1 MARSRSLS
9 AGAPR
14 ARSLLHPERPHP
26 TLPPRRRGLLRLVPM
41 VYLDHSATTP
51 LDPEVLQAMMPY
63 LTEEFGNASSVYGLG
78 QRARQAIDQAR
89 DEVAA
94 FYGVVAKEVIFTSGG
109 TEGDNFAFR
118 GIAQRNADRGRHVIT
133 STIEH
138 DAVLR
143 SAEALERD
151 GFEVTRLRVDRFGLV
166 DPSALREALR
176 PDTILVSIMHANNE
190 VGTIEP
196 IRELVAVT
204 REHSQAYFHTD
215 AVQSTGKIPV
225 RVDEMRV
232 DLLSMS
238 AHKLHGP
245 KGVGC
250 LVVRSGVRLE
260 PQLRGGGHER
270 NRRAGTENVAGI
282 VGLAKAL
289 GIAQRDMAKNT
300 THLTRLRDR
309 LIEGVLGRIPGAE
322 LTGHPVNR
330 LPHHAS
336 FLFEGVEGESLLLQ
350 LDMDGFAAS
359 SGSACTSGSLEPSHV
374 ILALGYARERA
385 LGSLRL
391 SVGKGN
397 PESEIELVLDRLPR
411 MVARL
416 RAMTPISAA

>member
-1 MARSRSLS
+1 
-9 AGAPR
+9 
-14 ARSLLHPERPHP
+14 
-26 TLPPRRRGLLRLVPM
+26 M

-63 LTEEFGNASSVYGLG
+63 LTDEFGNASSVYGLG

-94 FYGVVAKEVIFTSGG
+94 FYGVAAKEVIFTSGG
-109 TEGDNFAFR
+109 TESDNFAFQ
-118 GIAQRNADRGRHVIT
+118 GIAERNAERGRHLIT

-143 SAEALERD
+143 SADALERN
-151 GFEVTRLRVDRFGLV
+151 GFEVTRLRVDRHGLV
-166 DPSALREALR
+166 DPSELSQALR

-190 VGTIEP
+190 IGTVEP

-204 REHSQAYFHTD
+204 REGSNAYFHTD
-215 AVQSTGKIPV
+215 AVQSTGKIPTS
-225 RVDEMRV
+225 VDELGV

-260 PQLRGGGHER
+260 PQLVGGGHER

-282 VGLAKAL
+282 VGLAKAV
-289 GIAQRDMAKNT
+289 GIAHRDLAKNT
-300 THLTRLRDR
+300 AHLIRLRDR
-309 LIEGVLGRIPGAE
+309 LIQGVLDRIPGAE
-322 LTGHPVNR
+322 LTGHPVQR

-336 FLFEGVEGESLLLQ
+336 FLFQGVEGESLLLQ
-350 LDMDGFAAS
+350 LDMDGIAAS

-374 ILALGYARERA
+374 ILALGYPRERA

-397 PESEIELVLDRLPR
+397 TDGDVELVLDRLPE

-416 RAMTPISAA
+416 RAMAPISAA

>member
-1 MARSRSLS
+1 
-9 AGAPR
+9 
-14 ARSLLHPERPHP
+14 
-26 TLPPRRRGLLRLVPM
+26 M

-109 TEGDNFAFR
+109 TEGDNFALR
-118 GIAQRNADRGRHVIT
+118 GIAEPNADRGRHIIT

-166 DPSALREALR
+166 DPAALSEALR

-204 REHSQAYFHTD
+204 RERSDAYFHTD

-225 RVDEMRV
+225 RVDELGV

-250 LVVRSGVRLE
+250 LIVRSGVRLE
-260 PQLRGGGHER
+260 PQLHGGGHER

-282 VGLAKAL
+282 VGLAKAV
-289 GIAQRDMAKNT
+289 GIASRDLTTNT
-300 THLTRLRDR
+300 AHLTALRDR
-309 LIEGVLGRIPGAE
+309 LIEGVLDRIPGAE
-322 LTGHPVNR
+322 LTGHPQRR

-336 FLFEGVEGESLLLQ
+336 FLFAGVEGESLLLQ
-350 LDMDGFAAS
+350 LDMDGIAAS
-359 SGSACTSGSLEPSHV
+359 SGSACTSGSLEASHV
-374 ILALGYARERA
+374 ILALGYPRERA

-397 PESEIELVLDRLPR
+397 TDADIDLVLARLPA

-416 RAMTPISAA
+416 RAMAPISAA

>member
-1 MARSRSLS
+1 
-9 AGAPR
+9 
-14 ARSLLHPERPHP
+14 
-26 TLPPRRRGLLRLVPM
+26 M

-63 LTEEFGNASSVYGLG
+63 FTEEFGNASSIYGLG
-78 QRARQAIDQAR
+78 QRARQAVDQAR

-94 FYGVVAKEVIFTSGG
+94 FYGVPAKEVIFTSGG
-109 TEGDNFAFR
+109 TEGDNFAFQ
-118 GIAQRNADRGRHVIT
+118 GIAERNAERGRHVIT

-143 SAEALERD
+143 SADALERD
-151 GFEVTRLRVDRFGLV
+151 GFEVTRLRVDRDGLV
-166 DPSALREALR
+166 DPSELRQALRK
-176 PDTILVSIMHANNE
+176 DTILVSIMHANNE
-190 VGTIEP
+190 IGTIEP
-196 IRELVAVT
+196 IRELVAAT
-204 REHSQAYFHTD
+204 RERSSAYFHTD
-215 AVQSTGKIPV
+215 AVQSTGKIPTN
-225 RVDEMRV
+225 VDELGV

-260 PQLRGGGHER
+260 PQMLGGGHER

-282 VGLAKAL
+282 VGLAKAV
-289 GIAQRDMAKNT
+289 GIAQRDMEKNSV
-300 THLTRLRDR
+300 HLTRLRDR
-309 LIEGVLGRIPGAE
+309 LIEGVLGRIPGSE
-322 LTGHPVNR
+322 LTGHPAHR

-350 LDMDGFAAS
+350 LDMEGIAAS

-397 PESEIELVLDRLPR
+397 TDADVDLVLDRLPE

-416 RAMTPISAA
+416 RAMAPISAA

>member
-1 MARSRSLS
+1 MM
-9 AGAPR
+9 
-14 ARSLLHPERPHP
+14 
-26 TLPPRRRGLLRLVPM
+26 PM

-94 FYGVVAKEVIFTSGG
+94 FYGVEAREVIFTSGG
-109 TEGDNFAFR
+109 TEGDNFALR
-118 GIAQRNADRGRHVIT
+118 GVAYRNADRGRHLIT

-143 SAEALERD
+143 TVEALERD
-151 GFEVTRLRVDRFGLV
+151 GFEVTRLRVDRLGLV
-166 DPSALREALR
+166 DPDALQAALR

-196 IRELVAVT
+196 IADLVAVT
-204 REHSQAYFHTD
+204 HEHSDAYFHTD
-215 AVQSTGKIPV
+215 AVQSTGKIAT
-225 RVDEMRV
+225 RMDELGV

-250 LVVRSGVRLE
+250 LVVRSGVRIE
-260 PQLRGGGHER
+260 PLMLGGGHER

-282 VGLAKAL
+282 VGLAKAVS
-289 GIAQRDMAKNT
+289 IAQRDMAENVG
-300 THLTRLRDR
+300 HLTSLRDR
-309 LIEGVLGRIPGAE
+309 LLAGVRDRIPATE
-322 LTGHPVNR
+322 ITGHPTKR

-336 FLFEGVEGESLLLQ
+336 FLFQGVEGESLLLQ
-350 LDMDGFAAS
+350 LDMDGIAAS

-374 ILALGYARERA
+374 ILALGYPRERA

-391 SVGKGN
+391 SVGKDN
-397 PESEIELVLDRLPR
+397 VDADVDLVLERLPD

-416 RAMTPISAA
+416 RTMAPISAA

>member
-1 MARSRSLS
+1 M
-9 AGAPR
+9 
-14 ARSLLHPERPHP
+14 
-26 TLPPRRRGLLRLVPM
+26 PM

-94 FYGVVAKEVIFTSGG
+94 FYGVAAKEVIFTSGG
-109 TEGDNFAFR
+109 TEGDNLAFR
-118 GIAQRNADRGRHVIT
+118 GIAARNADRGRHVIT

-151 GFEVTRLRVDRFGLV
+151 GFEITRLRVDRFGLV
-166 DPSALREALR
+166 DPQALREALR

-190 VGTIEP
+190 IGTIEP
-196 IRELVAVT
+196 IRELVGVT
-204 REHSQAYFHTD
+204 RERSDAYFHTD

-225 RVDEMRV
+225 RVDELGV

-245 KGVGC
+245 KGVGG
-250 LVVRSGVRLE
+250 LIVRSGVRLQ
-260 PQLRGGGHER
+260 PQLLGGGHER

-282 VGLAKAL
+282 VGLAKAV
-289 GIAQRDMAKNT
+289 GIAHRDMEKNLAL
-300 THLTRLRDR
+300 LTALRDR
-309 LIEGVLGRIPGAE
+309 LIEGVLDRIPRAE
-322 LTGHPVNR
+322 LTGHPQRR

-350 LDMDGFAAS
+350 LDMEDIAAS

-374 ILALGYARERA
+374 ILALGYPQERA

-397 PESEIELVLDRLPR
+397 TDADIDLVLDRLPA
-411 MVARL
+411 MVGRL
-416 RAMTPISAA
+416 RAMAPISAA

>member
-1 MARSRSLS
+1 
-9 AGAPR
+9 
-14 ARSLLHPERPHP
+14 
-26 TLPPRRRGLLRLVPM
+26 M

-89 DEVAA
+89 DEVAS
-94 FYGVVAKEVIFTSGG
+94 FYGVAAKEVIFTSGG
-109 TEGDNFAFR
+109 TEGDNLAFR
-118 GIAQRNADRGRHVIT
+118 GIAARNADRGRHVIT

-151 GFEVTRLRVDRFGLV
+151 GFEITRLRVDRFGLV
-166 DPSALREALR
+166 DPQTLREALR

-190 VGTIEP
+190 IGTIEP
-196 IRELVAVT
+196 IRELVGVT
-204 REHSQAYFHTD
+204 RERSDAYFHSD

-225 RVDEMRV
+225 RVDELGV

-245 KGVGC
+245 KGVGG
-250 LVVRSGVRLE
+250 LIVRSGVRLE
-260 PQLRGGGHER
+260 PQLLGGGHER

-282 VGLAKAL
+282 VGLAKAV
-289 GIAQRDMAKNT
+289 GIAHRDMDKNMAQ
-300 THLTRLRDR
+300 LTFFRDR
-309 LIEGVLGRIPGAE
+309 LIEGVLDRIPRAE
-322 LTGHPVNR
+322 LTGHPQRR

-336 FLFEGVEGESLLLQ
+336 FLFQGVEGESLLLQ
-350 LDMDGFAAS
+350 LDMEGIAAS
-359 SGSACTSGSLEPSHV
+359 SGSACTSGSLEASHV
-374 ILALGYARERA
+374 ILALGYPQERA

-397 PESEIELVLDRLPR
+397 TDADIDLVLDRLPA
-411 MVARL
+411 MVGRL
-416 RAMTPISAA
+416 RAMAPISAA

>member
-1 MARSRSLS
+1 MGREIRSL
-9 AGAPR
+9 PQ
-14 ARSLLHPERPHP
+14 
-26 TLPPRRRGLLRLVPM
+26 RRRGLLILVPM

-63 LTEEFGNASSVYGLG
+63 LTEEFGNASSIYGLG

-89 DEVAA
+89 DEVAD
-94 FYGVVAKEVIFTSGG
+94 FYGVAAKEVIFTSGG

-118 GIAQRNADRGRHVIT
+118 GIAQRNADHGRHIIT

-138 DAVLR
+138 DAILR

-166 DPSALREALR
+166 DPAALREALR

-204 REHSQAYFHTD
+204 REASDAYFHTD

-225 RVDEMRV
+225 RVDELGV

-260 PQLRGGGHER
+260 PQLLGGGHER

-282 VGLAKAL
+282 VGLAKAM
-289 GIAQRDMAKNT
+289 GIANRDLAKNT
-300 THLTRLRDR
+300 THLVALRDR
-309 LIEGVLGRIPGAE
+309 LIEGVLGRIRGAE
-322 LTGHPVNR
+322 LTGHPQQR

-336 FLFEGVEGESLLLQ
+336 FLFAGVEGESLLLQ
-350 LDMDGFAAS
+350 LDMEGIAAS
-359 SGSACTSGSLEPSHV
+359 SGSACTSGSLEASHV
-374 ILALGYARERA
+374 ILALGYPRERA

-397 PESEIELVLDRLPR
+397 TDADIDLVLDRLPK

-416 RAMTPISAA
+416 RATAAISAA

>member
-1 MARSRSLS
+1 MVS
-9 AGAPR
+9 
-14 ARSLLHPERPHP
+14 
-26 TLPPRRRGLLRLVPM
+26 M

-63 LTEEFGNASSVYGLG
+63 LTDEFGNASSVYGLG

-89 DEVAA
+89 DEVADY
-94 FYGVVAKEVIFTSGG
+94 YGVAAKEIVFTSGG
-109 TEGDNFAFR
+109 TEGDNFALQ

-143 SAEALERD
+143 SADALEQA
-151 GFEVTRLRVDRFGLV
+151 GFEVTRLPVDRTGLV
-166 DPSALREALR
+166 DPADLGRALR
-176 PDTILVSIMHANNE
+176 PDTILVSVMHANNE
-190 VGTIEP
+190 IGTIEP

-204 REHSQAYFHTD
+204 RERSSAYFHTD
-215 AVQSTGKIPV
+215 AVQSTGKIAT
-225 RVDEMRV
+225 RVDELGV

-245 KGVGC
+245 KGAGC
-250 LVVRSGVRLE
+250 LVVRSGVRLL
-260 PQLRGGGHER
+260 PQILGGGHER

-282 VGLAKAL
+282 VGLAKAI
-289 GIAQRDMAKNT
+289 GIARRDMAKNT
-300 THLTRLRDR
+300 THLTALRDR
-309 LIEGVLGRIPGAE
+309 LIAGVLGRIPAAE

-359 SGSACTSGSLEPSHV
+359 SGSACTSGSLEASHV
-374 ILALGYARERA
+374 ILALGYPRERA

-397 PESEIELVLDRLPR
+397 TEGEIELVLDRLPG

-416 RAMTPISAA
+416 RAMAPISAA

>member
-1 MARSRSLS
+1 
-9 AGAPR
+9 
-14 ARSLLHPERPHP
+14 
-26 TLPPRRRGLLRLVPM
+26 M

-63 LTEEFGNASSVYGLG
+63 LTEEFGNASSIYGLG

-94 FYGVVAKEVIFTSGG
+94 FYGVAAKEVIFTSGG
-109 TEGDNFAFR
+109 TEADNFAFQ
-118 GIAQRNADRGRHVIT
+118 GIAARNADRGRHVIT
-133 STIEH
+133 STVEH

-151 GFEVTRLRVDRFGLV
+151 GFEVTRLPVDRYGLV
-166 DPSALREALR
+166 DPAELGQALR

-190 VGTIEP
+190 IGTIEP
-196 IRELVAVT
+196 IRELVDMT
-204 REHSQAYFHTD
+204 RERSSAYFHTD
-215 AVQSTGKIPV
+215 AVQSTGKIPTGIN
-225 RVDEMRV
+225 DLGV

-260 PQLRGGGHER
+260 PQILGGGHER

-282 VGLAKAL
+282 VGLAKAI

-300 THLTRLRDR
+300 AQLVSMRDR
-309 LIEGVLGRIPGAE
+309 LIEGVLDRIPGAE
-322 LTGHPVNR
+322 LTGHRTKR

-350 LDMDGFAAS
+350 LDMDGIAAS

-374 ILALGYARERA
+374 ILALGYPRERA

-397 PESEIELVLDRLPR
+397 TDADIDLVLDRLPV

-416 RAMTPISAA
+416 RAMAPISAA

>member
-1 MARSRSLS
+1 MM
-9 AGAPR
+9 
-14 ARSLLHPERPHP
+14 
-26 TLPPRRRGLLRLVPM
+26 PM

-51 LDPEVLQAMMPY
+51 LDPEVLEAMMPY

-89 DEVAA
+89 DDVAA
-94 FYGVVAKEVIFTSGG
+94 FYGVPAKEVIFTSGG
-109 TEGDNFAFR
+109 TEGDNLALQ
-118 GIAQRNADRGRHVIT
+118 GIAQRNRDRGRHLII

-151 GFEVTRLRVDRFGLV
+151 GFEVTRLPVDRFGV
-166 DPSALREALR
+166 VRPETLRQALR

-190 VGTIEP
+190 IGTIEP

-204 REHSQAYFHTD
+204 RDGSDAYFHTD
-215 AVQSTGKIPV
+215 AVQSTGKIPTAI
-225 RVDEMRV
+225 DELGV

-250 LVVRSGVRLE
+250 LVVRSGVRLG
-260 PQLRGGGHER
+260 PQMLGGGHER

-282 VGLAKAL
+282 VGLAKAVN
-289 GIAQRDMAKNT
+289 IARRDLDANT
-300 THLTRLRDR
+300 AHLTHLRDR
-309 LIEGVLGRIPGAE
+309 LIAGVLERIPRAE
-322 LTGHPVNR
+322 LTGHPRQR

-336 FLFEGVEGESLLLQ
+336 FLIEGIEGESLLMQ
-350 LDMDGFAAS
+350 LDMEGIAAS

-374 ILALGYARERA
+374 ILALGYPRDRA

-391 SVGKGN
+391 SVGKSN
-397 PESEIELVLDRLPR
+397 TDADVDVVLDRLPQ

-416 RAMTPISAA
+416 RLMAPISAA

>member
-1 MARSRSLS
+1 MVA
-9 AGAPR
+9 
-14 ARSLLHPERPHP
+14 
-26 TLPPRRRGLLRLVPM
+26 M

-89 DEVAA
+89 DDVAA
-94 FYGVVAKEVIFTSGG
+94 FYGVAAKEVIFTSGG
-109 TEGDNFAFR
+109 TEGDNFALR
-118 GIAQRNADRGRHVIT
+118 GIASRDADHGRHVIV

-143 SAEALERD
+143 AAESLERD
-151 GFEVTRLRVDRFGLV
+151 GFEVTRLGVDRYGLV
-166 DPSALREALR
+166 DPEALRRTLR

-196 IRELVAVT
+196 IRELVQIT
-204 REHSQAYFHTD
+204 REHSDAYFHTD
-215 AVQSTGKIPV
+215 AVQSTGKIPTP
-225 RVDEMRV
+225 VDELGV

-250 LVVRSGVRLE
+250 LIVRSGVRLE
-260 PQLRGGGHER
+260 PQMLGGGHER

-282 VGLAKAL
+282 VGLAKAIA
-289 GIAQRDMAKNT
+289 IAQRDMEKNT
-300 THLTRLRDR
+300 THLTALRDR
-309 LIEGVLGRIPGAE
+309 LIDGVMDRIAHAE
-322 LTGHPVNR
+322 LTGHPSQR

-336 FLFEGVEGESLLLQ
+336 FLFQGIEGESLLLQ
-350 LDMDGFAAS
+350 LDMEGIAAS
-359 SGSACTSGSLEPSHV
+359 SGSACTSGSLEASHV
-374 ILALGYARERA
+374 ILALGYPRDRA

-391 SVGKGN
+391 SLGKGN
-397 PESEIELVLDRLPR
+397 TEADVDLILERLPS

>member
-1 MARSRSLS
+1 
-9 AGAPR
+9 
-14 ARSLLHPERPHP
+14 
-26 TLPPRRRGLLRLVPM
+26 M

-94 FYGVVAKEVIFTSGG
+94 FYRVATKEIIFTSGG
-109 TEGDNFAFR
+109 TEGDNFAIH
-118 GIAQRNADRGRHVIT
+118 GIARRNNDRGRHVIT

-151 GFEVTRLRVDRFGLV
+151 GFEVTRLGVDRFGLV
-166 DPSALREALR
+166 DPDALRQALR

-190 VGTIEP
+190 IGTIEP
-196 IRELVAVT
+196 IRELVAMT
-204 REHSQAYFHTD
+204 RDHSDAYFHTD
-215 AVQSTGKIPV
+215 AVQSTGKIPTTV
-225 RVDEMRV
+225 EDLGV

-260 PQLRGGGHER
+260 PQILGGGHER

-282 VGLAKAL
+282 VGLAKAVS
-289 GIAQRDMAKNT
+289 IARRDLDTNT
-300 THLTRLRDR
+300 AYLTRLRDR
-309 LIEGVLGRIPGAE
+309 LIAGVLDRIPRAG
-322 LTGHPVNR
+322 LTGHPRQR

-350 LDMDGFAAS
+350 LDMDGIAAS

-374 ILALGYARERA
+374 ILALGYPRERA
-385 LGSLRL
+385 IGSLRL
-391 SVGKGN
+391 SLGKGN
-397 PESEIELVLDRLPR
+397 TDAEIDLVLERLPQ

-416 RAMTPISAA
+416 RVMAPVSAA

>member
-1 MARSRSLS
+1 MVA
-9 AGAPR
+9 
-14 ARSLLHPERPHP
+14 
-26 TLPPRRRGLLRLVPM
+26 M

-51 LDPEVLQAMMPY
+51 LDREVLQAMMPY

-89 DEVAA
+89 DDVAA
-94 FYGVVAKEVIFTSGG
+94 FYGVAAKEVIFTSGG
-109 TEGDNFAFR
+109 TEGDNFALR
-118 GIAQRNADRGRHVIT
+118 GIASRNAERGRHIII

-143 SAEALERD
+143 SAESLERD
-151 GFEVTRLRVDRFGLV
+151 GFAVTKLGVDRYGLV
-166 DPSALREALR
+166 DPESLRRTLR

-190 VGTIEP
+190 IGTVEP
-196 IRELVAVT
+196 IHELVQVT
-204 REHSQAYFHTD
+204 KAHSDADFHTD
-215 AVQSTGKIPV
+215 AVQSTGKIPTS
-225 RVDEMRV
+225 VDELGV

-250 LVVRSGVRLE
+250 LIVRSGVRLE
-260 PQLRGGGHER
+260 PQTLGGGHER

-282 VGLAKAL
+282 VGLAKAIA
-289 GIAQRDMAKNT
+289 IAQRDLDKNT
-300 THLTRLRDR
+300 THLTALRDR
-309 LIEGVLGRIPGAE
+309 LINGVLDRIPGAE
-322 LTGHPVNR
+322 LTGHPAKR

-336 FLFEGVEGESLLLQ
+336 FLFQGVEGESLLLQ
-350 LDMDGFAAS
+350 LDMEGIAAS
-359 SGSACTSGSLEPSHV
+359 SGSACTSGSLEASHV
-374 ILALGYARERA
+374 ILALGYPGERA

-391 SVGKGN
+391 SLGKGN
-397 PESEIELVLDRLPR
+397 TEGDVDLVLDRLPS

>member
-1 MARSRSLS
+1 
-9 AGAPR
+9 
-14 ARSLLHPERPHP
+14 
-26 TLPPRRRGLLRLVPM
+26 M

-109 TEGDNFAFR
+109 TEGDNFALR
-118 GIAQRNADRGRHVIT
+118 GIAERNADRGRHIIT
-133 STIEH
+133 STVEH

-166 DPSALREALR
+166 DPAALSEALR

-204 REHSQAYFHTD
+204 RERSDAYFHTD

-225 RVDEMRV
+225 RVDELGV

-250 LVVRSGVRLE
+250 LIVRSGVRLE
-260 PQLRGGGHER
+260 PQLHGGGHER

-282 VGLAKAL
+282 VGLAEAV
-289 GIAQRDMAKNT
+289 GIASRDLTTNT
-300 THLTRLRDR
+300 AHLTALRDR
-309 LIEGVLGRIPGAE
+309 LIEGVLDRIPGAE
-322 LTGHPVNR
+322 LTGHPQQR

-336 FLFEGVEGESLLLQ
+336 FLFAGVEGESLLLQ
-350 LDMDGFAAS
+350 LDMDGIAAS
-359 SGSACTSGSLEPSHV
+359 SGSACTSGSLEASHV
-374 ILALGYARERA
+374 ILALGYPRERA

-397 PESEIELVLDRLPR
+397 TDADADLVMARLPA

-416 RAMTPISAA
+416 RAMAPVSAA

>member
-1 MARSRSLS
+1 MMA
-9 AGAPR
+9 
-14 ARSLLHPERPHP
+14 
-26 TLPPRRRGLLRLVPM
+26 M

-63 LTEEFGNASSVYGLG
+63 LTDEYGNASSIYGLG

-94 FYGVVAKEVIFTSGG
+94 FYGVAAKEVIFTSGG
-109 TEGDNFAFR
+109 TEGDNFAFQ

-133 STIEH
+133 SSIEH

-143 SAEALERD
+143 SADALEQG
-151 GFEVTRLRVDRFGLV
+151 GFEVTRLPVDRTGLV
-166 DPSALREALR
+166 DPADLARALR
-176 PDTILVSIMHANNE
+176 PDTVLVSIMHANNE
-190 VGTIEP
+190 IGTIEP
-196 IRELVAVT
+196 IRELVDTT
-204 REHSQAYFHTD
+204 RARSSAYFHTD
-215 AVQSTGKIPV
+215 AVQSTGKIPT
-225 RVDEMRV
+225 RVDELGV

-250 LVVRSGVRLE
+250 LVVRSGVRLL
-260 PQLRGGGHER
+260 PQMLGGGHER

-282 VGLAKAL
+282 VGLAKAI
-289 GIAQRDMAKNT
+289 GIAQRDMAKNSR
-300 THLTRLRDR
+300 HLTALRDR
-309 LIEGVLGRIPGAE
+309 LIEGVLARIPGAE
-322 LTGHPVNR
+322 LTGHPVKR

-374 ILALGYARERA
+374 ILALGYPRERA

-397 PESEIELVLDRLPR
+397 TEGEIELVLDRLPG

>member
-1 MARSRSLS
+1 M
-9 AGAPR
+9 
-14 ARSLLHPERPHP
+14 
-26 TLPPRRRGLLRLVPM
+26 PM

-94 FYGVVAKEVIFTSGG
+94 FYGVAAKEVIFTSGG
-109 TEGDNFAFR
+109 TEGDNFAFQ

-143 SAEALERD
+143 SADALERD
-151 GFEVTRLRVDRFGLV
+151 GFEVTRLPVDREGLV
-166 DPSALREALR
+166 DPSALRAALR
-176 PDTILVSIMHANNE
+176 PQTILVSIMHANNE
-190 VGTIEP
+190 IGTIEP
-196 IRELVAVT
+196 IRELVTVT
-204 REHSQAYFHTD
+204 RERSSAYFHTD
-215 AVQSTGKIPV
+215 AVQSTGKIPTAV
-225 RVDEMRV
+225 AELGV

-260 PQLRGGGHER
+260 PQQLGGGHER

-282 VGLAKAL
+282 VGLAKAV

-300 THLTRLRDR
+300 AQLTGLRDR
-309 LIEGVLGRIPGAE
+309 LIEGVLDRIAGAV

-336 FLFEGVEGESLLLQ
+336 FLFQGVEGESLLLQ
-350 LDMDGFAAS
+350 LDMEGIAAS

-374 ILALGYARERA
+374 ILALGYPRERA

-397 PESEIELVLDRLPR
+397 ANADIDLVLDRLPE